1 VDSVSEAGAVHP
13 LWDHG
18 IDLGEWE
25 VYHRVIHEARTA
37 GVRFAFG
44 GAFATAVYTGHLRN
58 TKDFDFYVL
67 PDQRDAM
74 IEATR
79 RAGLHDHYDRLPYD
93 RAWIYRASSDGIIV
107 DTIWAMANLRTR
119 VDQRWISAGPVVELR
134 GELLR
139 AIPIED
145 LIWSKLYVLQRERC
159 DWGDVLNLIDSRPA
173 IIDWEQLLERMGD
186 DTPVLGGVLSVY
198 AWLAPDRASQIPRKV
213 WDRVGITPETSGGG
227 PEVTACRA
235 RLIDSRPWF
244 RLESERP

>member
-1 VDSVSEAGAVHP
+1 VDSVSETTAVHP
-13 LWDHG
+13 VWGPG
-18 IDLGEWE
+18 IDVAEWE
-25 VYHRVIHEARTA
+25 VYHRVIREARSA
-37 GVRFAFG
+37 GVHLAFG

-74 IEATR
+74 VEATR
-79 RAGLHDHYDRLPYD
+79 RAGLHDHYDREPYD
-93 RAWIYRASSDGIIV
+93 RAWIYRASTDGIIV

-119 VDQRWISAGPVVELR
+119 VDQRWISAGPVVALR

-159 DWGDVLNLIDSRPA
+159 DWGDVLNLIDSRPDV
-173 IIDWEQLLERMGD
+173 IEWEPLLDRMGE
-186 DTPVLGGVLSVY
+186 DTPLLAGALSVY
-198 AWLAPDRASQIPRKV
+198 AWLAPDRVSRIPGTV
-213 WDRVGITPETSGGG
+213 WERLGTTPQTTGGG
-227 PEVTACRA
+227 PEVSRRA

-244 RLESERP
+244 RLDRE